1 MRFFHPLCS
10 YITIFFGTSLFVP
23 CGVMLKIRNRLQEL
37 LLWLFSCSASINSNT
52 TLQKYDFKV
61 LLIIR
66 VNDTKF
72 FHKDLCLQLSKN
84 GHKFKVQYDF

>member
-1 MRFFHPLCS
+1 
-10 YITIFFGTSLFVP
+10 
-23 CGVMLKIRNRLQEL
+23 MLKIRNRLQEL
-37 LLWLFSCSASINSNT
+37 LLQLFSCSASINSNT

-72 FHKDLCLQLSKN
+72 FHKGLCLQLSKN
-84 GHKFKVQYDF
+84 GHKFKVQYDFYDLMDLLVSLNMYSADSLGSR